1 MKTSKKIVNKYLPK
15 IIGLRLSSLYLVNP
29 DKALLKAYELFSS
42 PRKGKVRPEQEVF
55 LNKAK
60 STAIEHDS
68 KTIQT
73 YHWKGSGKTVILIH
87 GWDSNTH
94 RWKDLIED
102 LQKKDFNIVAFDA
115 PAHGYSEGKLL
126 NVLIYSKCLD
136 QLLSLYQPEIVI
148 GHSVGAMTVVYNQY
162 LKHSIHVEKL
172 VLLGAPSEMSEI
184 MSDYKRVLNLN
195 VKFMSSLEAFFK
207 EKFSYTFS
215 EFSIAEFAKGVQK
228 DTLIIHDRYDKVAPV
243 EAAKSIHK
251 NLKDSILKITEGAGH
266 SLNKSEIRDDI
277 LKFLTNTYE

>member
-1 MKTSKKIVNKYLPK
+1 
-15 IIGLRLSSLYLVNP
+15 
-29 DKALLKAYELFSS
+29 
-42 PRKGKVRPEQEVF
+42 VF

-60 STAIEHDS
+60 INCDEHDS

-73 YHWKGSGKTVILIH
+73 YHWKGNGKTVILIH

-102 LQKKDFNIVAFDA
+102 LQKEDFNIIAFDA

-162 LKHSIHVEKL
+162 LKHNPKVEKL
-172 VLLGAPSEMSEI
+172 VLLGAPSEMTEI

-195 VKFMSSLEAFFK
+195 MKFMSSLEAFFK
-207 EKFSYTFS
+207 EKFNYTFS

-228 DTLIIHDRYDKVAPV
+228 DALIIHDQYDKVAPV

-251 NLKDSILKITEGAGH
+251 NLKGSILNITEGAGH
-266 SLNKSEIRDDI
+266 SLNKSEIRQDI
-277 LKFLTNTYE
+277 LKILNQHL

>member
-1 MKTSKKIVNKYLPK
+1 MKASKKIVNKYLPK

-29 DKALLKAYELFSS
+29 DKAIIKAYKLFSS
-42 PRKGKVRPEQEVF
+42 PRKGRVKPDQEVF

-73 YHWKGSGKTVILIH
+73 YHWKGKGKTIILIH

-102 LQKKDFNIVAFDA
+102 LQKEDFNIVAFDA

-126 NVLIYSKCLD
+126 NVLLYSKCLD
-136 QLLSLYQPEIVI
+136 QLLSLYQPEIII
-148 GHSVGAMTVVYNQY
+148 GHSVGAMTIIYNQF
-162 LKHSIHVEKL
+162 LKQSPQIEKL
-172 VLLGAPSEMSEI
+172 VLLGSPSEMSEI
-184 MSDYKRVLNLN
+184 MSDYKRILNLN
-195 VKFMSSLEAFFK
+195 DKFMSSLEAFFK
-207 EKFSYTFS
+207 EEFNYTFS

-228 DTLIIHDRYDKVAPV
+228 DTLIIHDQYDKVAPV

-251 NLKDSILKITEGAGH
+251 NLRDSILKITEGAGH
-266 SLNKSEIRDDI
+266 SLYKNEVREDI
-277 LKFLTNTYE
+277 LKFLTHKHE